1 MKVPTSLI
9 LIFVTMSSIALAHS
23 GVKDENVKERMMVMK
38 EMANNTKV
46 IGQMLKGKME
56 FDADKAKLALERL
69 SSLSLETPEV
79 FKVNATDPKSEAKS
93 SIWDEFDKFT
103 KLSKDLAETSIV
115 LVNSIKT
122 IDVTGPIM
130 LKYRQKLRGIILHVK
145 TQLF

>member
-1 MKVPTSLI
+1 MKVPKSLI

-46 IGQMLKGKME
+46 IGQMLKGKTE

-93 SIWDEFDKFT
+93 SIWD
-103 KLSKDLAETSIV
+103 
-115 LVNSIKT
+115 
-122 IDVTGPIM
+122 
-130 LKYRQKLRGIILHVK
+130 
-145 TQLF
+145 

>member
-1 MKVPTSLI
+1 MKVPKSLI
-9 LIFVTMSSIALAHS
+9 LIFVTMSSIAFAHS

-79 FKVNATDPKSEAKS
+79 FKVNATDPKSEAKPA
-93 SIWDEFDKFT
+93 IWDEFDEFT
-103 KLSKDLAETSIV
+103 RLSKDLAEATTLLAGSIDA
-115 LVNSIKT
+115 
-122 IDVTGPIM
+122 IDDLRPALRKVSSGCKACHS
-130 LKYRQKLRGIILHVK
+130 KYRE
-145 TQLF
+145 